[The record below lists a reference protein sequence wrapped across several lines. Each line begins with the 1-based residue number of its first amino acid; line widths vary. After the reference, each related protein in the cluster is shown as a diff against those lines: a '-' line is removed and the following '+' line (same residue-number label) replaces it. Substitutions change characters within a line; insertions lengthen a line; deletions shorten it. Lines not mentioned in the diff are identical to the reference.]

1 MTHPIADALADVEA
15 WQQATIRAGAA
26 TRLLLAAAKHA
37 GISEPQLSK
46 ILEIT
51 IPKMLW
57 LSRRG
62 IGPVN
67 QVKISELASK

>member
-1 MTHPIADALADVEA
+1 MTHPIADALADVEQ
-15 WQQATIRAGAA
+15 WHQSSIKAGAA
-26 TRLLLAAAKHA
+26 TRLLLEAAKHA
-37 GISEPQLSK
+37 SISEPQLAR

-62 IGPVN
+62 LGPTKR
-67 QVKISELASK
+67 VKIDDLIEQ

>member
-1 MTHPIADALADVEA
+1 MMQHVAEALEAVEA
-15 WQQATIRAGAA
+15 WHQATIRAGAA
-26 TRLLLAAAKHA
+26 ARLLMAAAKRSN
-37 GISEPQLSK
+37 ISEPQLSR

-62 IGPVN
+62 LGPTKR
-67 QVKISELASK
+67 VKISELVSK

>member
-1 MTHPIADALADVEA
+1 MMNPIADALADVEA
-15 WQQATIRAGAA
+15 WHQATIRAGGA
-26 TRLLLAAAKHA
+26 TRLLMAAAKQSN
-37 GISEPQLSK
+37 ITEVQLSR

-62 IGPVN
+62 LGPTKR
-67 QVKISELASK
+67 VKIDDLIEQ

>member
-1 MTHPIADALADVEA
+1 MTHQIADALEAVEA
-15 WQQATIRAGAA
+15 WHQASIKAGAA
-26 TRLLLAAAKHA
+26 TRLLMDAAKRS
-37 GISEPQLSK
+37 GISEPQLSR

-62 IGPVN
+62 LGPT
-67 QVKISELASK
+67 QRVKIDDLIEQ

>member
-1 MTHPIADALADVEA
+1 MQHVAEALEAVEA
-15 WQQATIRAGAA
+15 WHQATIRAGAA
-26 TRLLLAAAKHA
+26 ARLLLAAAKRSN
-37 GISEPQLSK
+37 ISEPQLSR

-62 IGPVN
+62 LGPT
-67 QVKISELASK
+67 QRVKIDDLIEQ

>member
-1 MTHPIADALADVEA
+1 MNPIAAALADVEA
-15 WQQATIRAGAA
+15 WHQATIRAGAA
-26 TRLLLAAAKHA
+26 VRLLMAAAQRSN
-37 GISEPQLSK
+37 ISEPQLSR

-62 IGPVN
+62 LGPTKR
-67 QVKISELASK
+67 VKINELASK

>member
-1 MTHPIADALADVEA
+1 MTSTIAEALADVEA
-15 WQQATIRAGAA
+15 WHQSTIRAGAA
-26 TRLLLAAAKHA
+26 VRLLMGAAKQA
-37 GISEPQLSK
+37 SITEPQLAR

-62 IGPVN
+62 LGPVKR
-67 QVKISELASK
+67 VKIDDLIEQ

>member
-1 MTHPIADALADVEA
+1 MTQHIAAALADVEQ
-15 WQQATIRAGAA
+15 WHQASIKAGAA
-26 TRLLLAAAKHA
+26 TRILMAAAKEA
-37 GISEPQLSK
+37 SITEPQLSR

-62 IGPVN
+62 LGPTKR
-67 QVKISELASK
+67 VKINELASK

>member
-1 MTHPIADALADVEA
+1 MTSTIAAALADVEA
-15 WQQATIRAGAA
+15 WHQASIKAGAA
-26 TRLLLAAAKHA
+26 ARLLMAAAKQS
-37 GISEPQLSK
+37 GISEPQLSR

-62 IGPVN
+62 LGPVK
-67 QVKISELASK
+67 QVKINELVNQ

>member
-1 MTHPIADALADVEA
+1 MTHPIADALADVEQ
-15 WQQATIRAGAA
+15 WHQASIKAGAA
-26 TRLLLAAAKHA
+26 VRLLMAAARQA
-37 GISEPQLSK
+37 SISEPQLAR

-62 IGPVN
+62 LGPTN
-67 QVKISELASK
+67 QVKISELINE

>member
-1 MTHPIADALADVEA
+1 MTQHIADALADVEA
-15 WQQATIRAGAA
+15 WHQSTIKAGAA
-26 TRLLLAAAKHA
+26 VRLLMAASKQSN
-37 GISEPQLSK
+37 ITEVQLCRM
-46 ILEIT
+46 LEIT

-67 QVKISELASK
+67 QVKISELTSK

>member
-15 WQQATIRAGAA
+15 WHQATIRAGAA
-26 TRLLLAAAKHA
+26 VRLLMAAAKHA
-37 GISEPQLSK
+37 SIKEPQLSK

-51 IPKMLW
+51 IPKMQW

-62 IGPVN
+62 IGPVRSAE
-67 QVKISELASK
+67 ISELASK

>member
-1 MTHPIADALADVEA
+1 MTHFIAEALEAVEQ
-15 WQQATIRAGAA
+15 WHQASIKAGAA
-26 TRLLLAAAKHA
+26 VRLLMAAAKQS
-37 GISEPQLSK
+37 GISEPQLSR

-62 IGPVN
+62 LGPVK
-67 QVKISELASK
+67 QVKINELVNQ